1 MNFNSLVWYSSLAIG
16 DEKNSYV
23 ANFLKRS
30 CEIINEEINKE
41 IKEKNL
47 PFTFNIDFSHVV
59 KGEEGVQSLLEKF
72 KSINDIVFTNG
83 HSINKYNPSIIN
95 ELKKRKFFF
104 FPQNLTISKL
114 DDFEEDT
121 KKRIFK
127 SSRADQKAKIAFINN
142 EISKYTSKKV
152 HFFHQDLRLSESLL
166 KEHRDKSYFTS
177 FSFKDFDL
185 EKLEQKFQELLIDLK
200 DDELIGPKFVVPK
213 NSLRSP

>member
-95 ELKKRKFFF
+95 ELKEEAAREKQRKD
-104 FPQNLTISKL
+104 KL
-114 DDFEEDT
+114 EEE
-121 KKRIFK
+121 RIERN
-127 SSRADQKAKIAFINN
+127 RAAVLR
-142 EISKYTSKKV
+142 ESKYIGWTNGYDQGRWRSIHSEEYQSRYKKKKY
-152 HFFHQDLRLSESLL
+152 E
-166 KEHRDKSYFTS
+166 YY
-177 FSFKDFDL
+177 
-185 EKLEQKFQELLIDLK
+185 
-200 DDELIGPKFVVPK
+200 
-213 NSLRSP
+213 